1 MKRVLL
7 DLAIIITAIVS
18 WTLLLK
24 KGEQAGASYV
34 AHPSSEATERPAV
47 SPVRPQVIWGRLD
60 NFKESI
66 PIQPMHSWGAE
77 AGNAIRLTVAT
88 DSTNQPSARVTLAQ
102 PTTSPIVLEVQY
114 TVPEEVVQ
122 VILANAAIKNKTDGV
137 TVLMSTV
144 GLAYQ
149 QSSFLTLDPVR
160 NAAQRQWMT
169 SYLALPT
176 GTQEIDFSIIGPP
189 PGYNVFMDSCA
200 ISLPQLRLSPAT
212 GSTPAAT
219 PARSAK

>member
-47 SPVRPQVIWGRLD
+47 SPVRPPAIWGRLD

-77 AGNAIRLTVAT
+77 ARNAIRLTVAT
-88 DSTNQPSARVTLAQ
+88 NNTNQPSARVSLAR

-122 VILANAAIKNKTDGV
+122 GILANDAIKEKTDGV
-137 TVLMSTV
+137 TILISTV
-144 GLAYQ
+144 GLSYK
-149 QSSFLTLDPVR
+149 QSSLLTLDPVR

-169 SYLALPT
+169 SYLALPV
-176 GTQEIDFSIIGPP
+176 GTEEIHFSIIGPP
-189 PGYNVFMDSCA
+189 PDYNVFMDSCA
-200 ISLPQLRLSPAT
+200 ISLPQLRLAPTT
-212 GSTPAAT
+212 GPTPAGT
-219 PARSAK
+219 PAPSAR